1 MTGIFRFL
9 RPGCS
14 TKAQSFQPYPASF
27 WHYTNRCNGKI
38 YLHLVASQRVTT
50 NAVQHMEEQ
59 VQLKE
64 ETTKHKMGLISIIL
78 PCLNEEGNIIE
89 IYNKI
94 SDQISTID
102 YRFELVFIDDG
113 STDNTLNLIKSLAQK
128 DERVK
133 CVSFSRN
140 FGHQAALKAGFD
152 FCKGDCAISMDSD
165 LQHPPSLL
173 KEMIENWENGFDIV
187 YTVRQDEAGTGL
199 FKRSTSNL
207 FYRLMN
213 FMSGL
218 NLQKGAADFRLI
230 DRKIVDI
237 FKDRISEYHLFYR
250 GLISWVGFRTKPINY
265 TPSVRHSGTTK
276 YTLLKMFNF
285 ALNGITSFSVKPLRL
300 SIVIGFVLAFMSF
313 IYAIYAV
320 IASVFLDQTIVGWT
334 SLIFSI
340 LFIGGIQLI
349 FLGIIGEYV
358 GKIFIEIKQRPVYLV
373 KEVL

>member
-1 MTGIFRFL
+1 
-9 RPGCS
+9 
-14 TKAQSFQPYPASF
+14 
-27 WHYTNRCNGKI
+27 
-38 YLHLVASQRVTT
+38 
-50 NAVQHMEEQ
+50 MEEQ
-59 VQLKE
+59 NVLKQ
-64 ETTKHKMGLISIIL
+64 ETNRSNNKLVSIIL
-78 PCLNEEGNIIE
+78 PCFNEEGNIIE

-94 SDQISTID
+94 TSQLNKVNYS
-102 YRFELVFIDDG
+102 FELIFIDDG
-113 STDNTLNLIKSLAQK
+113 STDQTLNKIKSLAK
-128 DERVK
+128 TDSRVK

-152 FCKGDCAISMDSD
+152 FCKGDCAISMDAD

-173 KEMIENWENGFDIV
+173 TELIENWESGYDIV
-187 YTVRQDEAGTGL
+187 YTVRKDEKETGIL
-199 FKRSTSNL
+199 KRSSSNL

-237 FKDRISEYHLFYR
+237 FKDQISEYHLFYR
-250 GLISWVGFRTKPINY
+250 GLISWVGFRTKAIEY
-265 TPSVRHSGTTK
+265 TPSARHSGKTK
-276 YTLLKMFNF
+276 YTFLKMFNF

-300 SIVIGFVLAFMSF
+300 SIVIGFILAFMSF
-313 IYAIYAV
+313 VYAIYAV
-320 IASVFLDQTIVGWT
+320 VASVFLNQTIVGWT

>member
-1 MTGIFRFL
+1 
-9 RPGCS
+9 
-14 TKAQSFQPYPASF
+14 
-27 WHYTNRCNGKI
+27 
-38 YLHLVASQRVTT
+38 
-50 NAVQHMEEQ
+50 MEEQ

-64 ETTKHKMGLISIIL
+64 ETTKHETRLISIIL
-78 PCLNEEGNIIE
+78 PCFNEEGNIYE

-94 SDQISTID
+94 SDQVSTIA
-102 YRFELVFIDDG
+102 YHFELIFIDDG
-113 STDNTLNLIKSLAQK
+113 STDNTLDMIKSLAQK

-152 FCKGDCAISMDSD
+152 FCKGDCAISMDAD

-173 KEMIENWENGFDIV
+173 QEMIENWANGFDIV
-187 YTVRQDEAGTGL
+187 YTIRQDEAGTGL

-250 GLISWVGFRTKPINY
+250 GLISWVGFRTKPIEY
-265 TPSVRHSGTTK
+265 TPNVRHSGTTK

-300 SIVIGFVLAFMSF
+300 SIVIGFVLALMSF

-320 IASVFLDQTIVGWT
+320 IASVFLNQTIVGWT